1 MLSTAASAPARGTP
15 PTPPTCTSIDCPGP
29 SLPVPSRVSK
39 IRAGTTGLKQP
50 SVVPV
55 ELALEVHPATSTTTS
70 TVPSALERVIMPFW
84 PVATSTRLATV
95 WPLVQLRFDASGLD
109 SPLGYTVR

>member
-1 MLSTAASAPARGTP
+1 
-15 PTPPTCTSIDCPGP
+15 
-29 SLPVPSRVSK
+29 
-39 IRAGTTGLKQP
+39 
-50 SVVPV
+50 
-55 ELALEVHPATSTTTS
+55 
-70 TVPSALERVIMPFW
+70 MPFW